1 MTSATVGRSP
11 LLRFVLHY
19 LEMVVAM
26 VVGMAALG
34 PLWTLVWPDLPSSPA
49 AHTMVMATDMAIGM
63 ALWMRLR
70 GHGWRGIAEMSAAM
84 YVPFLLLLGP
94 YALGMISGAALM
106 LGGHV
111 LMLPAMLLAMLR
123 HRHEYAR

>member
-1 MTSATVGRSP
+1 MRNNLKFLGH
-11 LLRFVLHY
+11 FV
-19 LEMVVAM
+19 EMVVAM

-63 ALWMRLR
+63 TLWMRLR

>member
-1 MTSATVGRSP
+1 MRNNLKFLGH
-11 LLRFVLHY
+11 FV
-19 LEMVVAM
+19 EMVVAM

-34 PLWTLVWPDLPSSPA
+34 PLWTLMWPDLPSSPA

-63 ALWMRLR
+63 TLWMRLR

>member
-1 MTSATVGRSP
+1 MRNNLKFLGH
-11 LLRFVLHY
+11 FV
-19 LEMVVAM
+19 EMVVAM

-94 YALGMISGAALM
+94 CALGMISGAALM

-123 HRHEYAR
+123 HRYEYAR

>member
-1 MTSATVGRSP
+1 MRNNLKFLGH
-11 LLRFVLHY
+11 FV
-19 LEMVVAM
+19 EMVVAM

-34 PLWTLVWPDLPSSPA
+34 PLWTLMWPDLPSSPA

>member
-1 MTSATVGRSP
+1 MRNNLKFLGH
-11 LLRFVLHY
+11 FV
-19 LEMVVAM
+19 EMVVAM

-34 PLWTLVWPDLPSSPA
+34 PLWTLMWPDLPSSPA

-63 ALWMRLR
+63 TLWMRLR

-123 HRHEYAR
+123 HRYEYAR